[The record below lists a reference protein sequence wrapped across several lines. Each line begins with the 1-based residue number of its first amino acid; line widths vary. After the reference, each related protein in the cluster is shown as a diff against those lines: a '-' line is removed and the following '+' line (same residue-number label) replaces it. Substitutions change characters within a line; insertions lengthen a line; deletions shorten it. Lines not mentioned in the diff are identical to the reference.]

1 MKIFLDTSSLVKL
14 YHKEIG
20 TDELIEIIRATPIQS
35 IYLSEITEVEF
46 LSTIWKKVRTKEISA
61 ERAEVAISLFVED
74 TPKYT
79 FIAINNVIIEQ
90 SGSLMMK
97 YGVAGLRTLDSLQLS
112 TAVALRSSVDKFITA
127 DKLLQPF
134 FVGEDLKV

>member
-1 MKIFLDTSSLVKL
+1 
-14 YHKEIG
+14 
-20 TDELIEIIRATPIQS
+20 
-35 IYLSEITEVEF
+35 
-46 LSTIWKKVRTKEISA
+46 
-61 ERAEVAISLFVED
+61 
-74 TPKYT
+74 
-79 FIAINNVIIEQ
+79 VIIEQ